1 MTPAR
6 NSLLRSLLSAI
17 ALPGIVAMLLGCVIV
32 FTLFK
37 DEYDELQ
44 DVGLTTKAHLLL
56 ALIEAKGGAD
66 ALTKPD
72 GILALPTFQAQILD
86 PDERSVFWLL
96 DPAGRVIGKSPG
108 AIPFDIPLDAQSDPS
123 TQHGLRVIVVASATD
138 TDLRIAV
145 AEPMN
150 ERNEAIRD
158 VMSAVVFGFVL
169 LGVLFYAAAFFTVR
183 RSAGI
188 LVNLSENIAQK
199 GAHDLSPIDRHNSF
213 AEIEPAIETLD
224 TLLAR
229 LDHALAAERAFAT
242 NAAHELRTPVAIA
255 LAHAQRLGTLLADP
269 GQTAHVTEVEQALKR
284 LGRLIERLLQMSRA
298 QSGLG
303 LNADVIDITPVI
315 HLLLQEARRR
325 EPSDTRLIIDP
336 PTGQW
341 HSPID
346 PDALGII
353 VNNLIDNAFKHTE
366 GHGPIVLDA
375 SVPGKLTVSNDCDP
389 LSAEVLNRIS
399 RRFVRT
405 PGTTEGFGLGLSIV
419 QELCG
424 QSRCEFTLASPLPG
438 QLRGFAAVLTF
449 PTSARG

>member
-224 TLLAR
+224 TVSYTHL
-229 LDHALAAERAFAT
+229 
-242 NAAHELRTPVAIA
+242 
-255 LAHAQRLGTLLADP
+255 TL
-269 GQTAHVTEVEQALKR
+269 
-284 LGRLIERLLQMSRA
+284 
-298 QSGLG
+298 
-303 LNADVIDITPVI
+303 
-315 HLLLQEARRR
+315 
-325 EPSDTRLIIDP
+325 
-336 PTGQW
+336 PT
-341 HSPID
+341 IC
-346 PDALGII
+346 
-353 VNNLIDNAFKHTE
+353 
-366 GHGPIVLDA
+366 
-375 SVPGKLTVSNDCDP
+375 SV
-389 LSAEVLNRIS
+389 
-399 RRFVRT
+399 
-405 PGTTEGFGLGLSIV
+405 
-419 QELCG
+419 
-424 QSRCEFTLASPLPG
+424 
-438 QLRGFAAVLTF
+438 
-449 PTSARG
+449 